1 MTMHPAMV
9 SFNSNQLAHHWT
21 AGEKFTKT
29 NHMAHQKKKPIYNQ
43 LAHQKTNPNKDITKY

>member
-29 NHMAHQKKKPIYNQ
+29 NHMAHPKKKPIYNQ